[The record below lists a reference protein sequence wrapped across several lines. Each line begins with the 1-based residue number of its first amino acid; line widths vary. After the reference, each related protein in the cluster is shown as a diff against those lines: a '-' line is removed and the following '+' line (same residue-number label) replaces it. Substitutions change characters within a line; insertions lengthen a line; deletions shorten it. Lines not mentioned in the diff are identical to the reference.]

1 MKKPLSILIFLMV
14 NVQTF
19 AQTPKEK
26 ILVTDLQKLKPLGA
40 VHLSPDGKKAIYNV
54 QTLETNETDKL
65 DSDYRLHLW
74 LTDFQSSK
82 AITRGNVSARQASFS
97 PDGKSLAF
105 VRNVKSTS
113 QIFVMPLDGGEAYQL
128 TDLKYGASSPRW
140 SIDGTKILFST
151 SLSMSDLL
159 KDSLFNPRKELPR
172 WSLEK
177 PGFKDNAFL
186 MPDKK
191 IKANPN
197 GSIEE
202 IRAYL
207 SKDEEDKKA
216 KVFNRLNF
224 QGEASTQTEFYFSHL
239 MMIDVKENAKAY
251 PLTKGFWSYDFATW
265 LPNDK
270 GFLATCGTD
279 TLQHP
284 DREQAS
290 AIVSFNTDGRGL
302 KYLIADKTMNYNSPE
317 ISPDGKTMAFTGS
330 KIGTMGY
337 GNLFVAKAD
346 GSDKIMID
354 FDRSA
359 GNLTWSKDGKFLYFV
374 ASSNGGNP
382 LYRLDIQTKKIEQL
396 TDFESGITS
405 FDVGADKIVFVKTE
419 VSNPAELYVADL
431 QMKNAKVLTTHNSEW
446 LKNKALSFPEKRSFK
461 NEKGQLIEY
470 WIMKPSQM
478 ESGKK
483 YPLLLNMHGGP
494 TAMWGPGEASMWHEH
509 QYFCANGYGVVYA
522 NPRGSGGYGKDFQW
536 ANYQDWGTGPAND
549 VLAACADAAKESWAD
564 TARQVI
570 TGGSYAGY
578 LTAWIISH
586 DHRFKAAF
594 AQRGVYDLKTFMGEG
609 NAWRLVPNY
618 FGLPWIAKDM
628 AIINRESPYSYVQ
641 NIKTPFL
648 IKHGENDLR
657 TGVIQSEMM
666 YKTLKYLGK
675 EVEYVRMPG
684 GTHELS
690 RSGNVRQRVDRLLR
704 IYEFFERY
712 VR

>member
-609 NAWRLVPNY
+609 NAWRLVPN
-618 FGLPWIAKDM
+618 
-628 AIINRESPYSYVQ
+628 
-641 NIKTPFL
+641 
-648 IKHGENDLR
+648 
-657 TGVIQSEMM
+657 
-666 YKTLKYLGK
+666 
-675 EVEYVRMPG
+675 
-684 GTHELS
+684 
-690 RSGNVRQRVDRLLR
+690 
-704 IYEFFERY
+704 
-712 VR
+712 